1 MRRIVISLETH
12 TDDENVILHACTA
25 LTNLAHNSADNRG
38 RFQEAGGVDALLVA
52 MAAHRTTSAKIQ
64 RQACWAILTLA
75 GSDGVSRE
83 IVSQGGDEKIMT
95 AMVLHKNDA
104 GVQQFGCWAISNLA
118 LAGDD
123 IRLKIRKCG
132 IMEVCSI
139 ALETHA
145 ENMEVVRQARH
156 AIGVLGPLNDIVS
169 PEKPKSRRKTTMRG
183 AIRRESKLMHK

>member
-1 MRRIVISLETH
+1 
-12 TDDENVILHACTA
+12 
-25 LTNLAHNSADNRG
+25 
-38 RFQEAGGVDALLVA
+38 
-52 MAAHRTTSAKIQ
+52 
-64 RQACWAILTLA
+64 
-75 GSDGVSRE
+75 
-83 IVSQGGDEKIMT
+83 
-95 AMVLHKNDA
+95 
-104 GVQQFGCWAISNLA
+104 VQQFGCWAISNLA